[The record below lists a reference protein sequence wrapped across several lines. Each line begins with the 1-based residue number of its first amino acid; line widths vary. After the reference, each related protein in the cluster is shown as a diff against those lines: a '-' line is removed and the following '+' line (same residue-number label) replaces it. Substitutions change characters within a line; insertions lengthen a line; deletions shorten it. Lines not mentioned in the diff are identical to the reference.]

1 MCDQVSDLWQQRE
14 LAFELESGL
23 KDIVDWGRKWFVDF
37 NAGKTQLVL
46 FDWSDDT
53 VAIDGKMNGSV
64 LEERLSFNMLG
75 LTLNSKLD
83 WSSYIFSITKTA
95 PKEIEVLNRSMTFL
109 SLRLLCTSINLP
121 YTHAWNNVVQLCM
134 Q

>member
-37 NAGKTQLVL
+37 NAGKTQLIL
-46 FDWSDDT
+46 FDWSDET
-53 VAIDGKMNGSV
+53 VAIDVKMNGSV
-64 LEERLSFNMLG
+64 LEERLSFKMLG
-75 LTLNSKLD
+75 LTFNSKLD

-95 PKEIEVLNRSMTFL
+95 PKETEVLNRSMTFL
-109 SLRLLCTSINLP
+109 YEVALYFYKSTIHLCIE
-121 YTHAWNNVVQLCM
+121 
-134 Q
+134 